1 MKNYINIVLA
11 GDSKQNTH
19 NIINYISKLKSVAQN
34 NNIDISTELDYI
46 NKKLDQIKVLSVF

>member
-11 GDSKQNTH
+11 KDSKRNTD

-34 NNIDISTELDYI
+34 NNIDISIELDYI
-46 NKKLDQIKVLSVF
+46 NKKLNQIKVLSVL

>member
-11 GDSKQNTH
+11 EDSKHNTD

-34 NNIDISTELDYI
+34 NNIDVSTEFDSI
-46 NKKLDQIKVLSVF
+46 NKKLN

>member
-11 GDSKQNTH
+11 ENSKQNAD

-34 NNIDISTELDYI
+34 NNIDALTELYSI
-46 NKKLDQIKVLSVF
+46 NKKLDKIKVL

>member
-11 GDSKQNTH
+11 EDSKQNTD

-34 NNIDISTELDYI
+34 NNIDALTELYSI
-46 NKKLDQIKVLSVF
+46 NKKLDQIKVLSVL